1 MVGVDAD
8 AVLLQI
14 KGILAVLDVL
24 QLVLVQ
30 VWPAPDPGVD
40 DVGEAFAPCDLPEG
54 SQLSVQQ
61 CGAGSQ
67 LSVQQCGAG
76 RQLTVQQCVE
86 LEGSQ
91 LSVQQCGAGRQQV
104 VKLQEWKARTNEGI

>member
-8 AVLLQI
+8 AVLLQV

-30 VWPAPDPGVD
+30 VRPAPNPGVD

-61 CGAGSQ
+61 CGASGQ
-67 LSVQQCGAG
+67 LSVQ
-76 RQLTVQQCVE
+76 
-86 LEGSQ
+86 
-91 LSVQQCGAGRQQV
+91 
-104 VKLQEWKARTNEGI
+104 